1 MCAGRHAGILPHP
14 FPVGPCGRRT
24 TSPPCTVSLP
34 NITVPTMFNPEQL
47 LGQLMG
53 DAMSG
58 QLGGKK
64 RKSRPS
70 GGMGGLLGG
79 MSGATKAKV
88 GMGLLGVAMAA
99 YQHYQQGST
108 APQPLGGSALP
119 PPPPGAGA
127 AMPPPPPAAQSPERL
142 AHAMHLLRAMIT
154 AAHAD
159 GLIEPAEREAILGRA
174 RDAGLDAEGLRA
186 LDAEMRAPFTVEQ
199 LAVRTVPE
207 QRAEV
212 YAAALI
218 AITADTPSEREFLD
232 RLAGQLELSPSARA
246 DVHAQLG
253 LG

>member
-1 MCAGRHAGILPHP
+1 
-14 FPVGPCGRRT
+14 
-24 TSPPCTVSLP
+24 
-34 NITVPTMFNPEQL
+34 MFNPEQL

-64 RKSRPS
+64 RKGRPS

-88 GMGLLGVAMAA
+88 GLGLLGVAMAA
-99 YQHYQQGST
+99 YQHYQQGSAT
-108 APQPLGGSALP
+108 PQPVAGAGLPP
-119 PPPPGAGA
+119 PPPPGAGT
-127 AMPPPPPAAQSPERL
+127 AMPPPPPGAVSPERL

-199 LAVRTVPE
+199 LVVRTAPE

-218 AITADTPSEREFLD
+218 AITADTPTEREFLD
-232 RLAGQLELSPSARA
+232 RLASQLELSPSTRA